1 MATTNARTGRFVS
14 RSRTSGRVVRAPKR
28 PTRFLID
35 TSVWARLATTP
46 EVVEEL
52 KKLVELVS
60 PTDLL
65 VCPPVA
71 VEYGF
76 TARTGKDH
84 SKLMEQLDAFGA
96 SDVHPTRED
105 VLALQSRLW
114 NGGLLRAA
122 GATDTL
128 IAAYALKNN
137 AAVLH
142 YDRDFE
148 HIASV
153 VPGFSHKWILPRGSI

>member
-1 MATTNARTGRFVS
+1 MATT
-14 RSRTSGRVVRAPKR
+14 RAPKR
-28 PTRFLID
+28 FLVD

-46 EVVEEL
+46 EVVEEITRIL
-52 KKLVELVS
+52 ELVS
-60 PTDLL
+60 PDDVL

-71 VEYGF
+71 LEYGF
-76 TARTGKDH
+76 TARTSNDH
-84 SKLMEQLDAFGA
+84 SKLIEQLAVFGVCE
-96 SDVHPTRED
+96 SSPSLDD
-105 VLALQSRLW
+105 VLDIQSRLW
-114 NGGLLRAA
+114 KSGLLRAA

-128 IAAYALKNN
+128 IAAFAMKNG

-153 VPGFSHKWILPRGSI
+153 VPTFSHRWILPRGSI

>member
-1 MATTNARTGRFVS
+1 MATTEARRGRWVS
-14 RSRTSGRVVRAPKR
+14 RSSTSGRVVRPPK
-28 PTRFLID
+28 PPARFLID

-52 KKLVELVS
+52 KKIVELVS

-71 VEYGF
+71 LEYGF
-76 TARTGKDH
+76 TAPSGKAH
-84 SKLMEQLDAFGA
+84 STLMAQLDAFGQC
-96 SDVHPTRED
+96 DVHPDQHD
-105 VLALQSRLW
+105 VLDIQSRLW

-122 GATDTL
+122 GAIDTL
-128 IAAYALKNN
+128 IAAYAMTNG

-153 VPGFSHKWILPRGSI
+153 VPGFAQRWILPRGSI

>member
-1 MATTNARTGRFVS
+1 M
-14 RSRTSGRVVRAPKR
+14 
-28 PTRFLID
+28 D
-35 TSVWARLATTP
+35 TSVWARLPTTP

-52 KKLVELVS
+52 KKIVELVS
-60 PTDLL
+60 PVDLL

-71 VEYGF
+71 VEFGF
-76 TARTGKDH
+76 TAPTASVH
-84 SKLMEQLDAFGA
+84 TALTAQLEAFGRC
-96 SDVHPTRED
+96 DNHPTQDE
-105 VLALQSRLW
+105 VLQIQSRLW

-122 GATDTL
+122 GAMDTL
-128 IAAYALKNN
+128 IAAYAMRND

-153 VPGFSHKWILPRGSI
+153 VPGFAHRWILPRGSI

>member
-1 MATTNARTGRFVS
+1 MATSSRVAQRTANARV
-14 RSRTSGRVVRAPKR
+14 SGRAARAPKR
-28 PTRFLID
+28 PTRFVID
-35 TSVWARLATTP
+35 TSVWARLATTS

-52 KKLVELVS
+52 KKIVELVS

-71 VEYGF
+71 LEYGF
-76 TARTGKDH
+76 TAPTAKAH
-84 SKLMEQLDAFGA
+84 AALAEQLEAFGTC
-96 SDVHPTRED
+96 DVHPTQDE
-105 VLALQSRLW
+105 VLDIQSRLW

-122 GATDTL
+122 GEIDTL
-128 IAAYALKNN
+128 IAAYAMRNH

-153 VPGFSHKWILPRGSI
+153 VPGFSHRWILPRGSI

>member
-1 MATTNARTGRFVS
+1 MATSTSAVRRTARARPAS
-14 RSRTSGRVVRAPKR
+14 RVARAPKR
-28 PTRFLID
+28 PTRFVVD

-52 KKLVELVS
+52 KKIVELVS
-60 PTDLL
+60 PIDLL

-71 VEYGF
+71 LEYGF
-76 TARTGKDH
+76 TAPTGKAH
-84 SKLMEQLDAFGA
+84 TAVAAQLEAFGTC
-96 SDVHPTRED
+96 DIHPTQNE
-105 VLALQSRLW
+105 VLQIQSRLW

-122 GATDTL
+122 GAMDTL
-128 IAAYALKNN
+128 IAAYAMRND

-153 VPGFSHKWILPRGSI
+153 VPGFTHRWILPRGSI

>member
-1 MATTNARTGRFVS
+1 MPRATTPAPTGR
-14 RSRTSGRVVRAPKR
+14 
-28 PTRFLID
+28 TRFLVD

-46 EVVEEL
+46 EVVDEL
-52 KKLVELVS
+52 KRIAESVG
-60 PTDLL
+60 PADML

-71 VEYGF
+71 LEYGF

-84 SKLMEQLDAFGA
+84 SVLTAQLDAFGECD
-96 SDVHPTRED
+96 SHPNDRDVMD
-105 VLALQSRLW
+105 IQSRLW
-114 NGGLLRAA
+114 NGGLRRAA
-122 GATDTL
+122 GTTDTL
-128 IAAYALKNN
+128 IAAYAIRND

-153 VPGFSHKWILPRGSI
+153 VPTFRHRWIVPRGSIS

>member
-1 MATTNARTGRFVS
+1 MATK
-14 RSRTSGRVVRAPKR
+14 APL
-28 PTRFLID
+28 RFLVD

-46 EVVEEL
+46 TVADRL
-52 KKLVELVS
+52 RTIIELVS
-60 PTDLL
+60 PDDLL

-84 SKLMEQLDAFGA
+84 SRLREQLAAFTECNE
-96 SDVHPTRED
+96 HPTEAD
-105 VLALQSRLW
+105 ALGIQSRLW

-128 IAAYALKNN
+128 IAAYAIKNN

-153 VPGFSHKWILPRGSI
+153 VPTFHHRWILPRGSVD

>member
-1 MATTNARTGRFVS
+1 MATTNSRSGRWVS
-14 RSRTSGRVVRAPKR
+14 RSATTGRLARTPKR
-28 PTRFLID
+28 GTRFLID

-46 EVVEEL
+46 EVVKEL
-52 KKLVELVS
+52 KKFVELVS
-60 PTDLL
+60 PMDLL
-65 VCPPVA
+65 VCPPAA

-76 TARTGKDH
+76 TAPTPKAH
-84 SKLMEQLDAFGA
+84 AAVTEQLKAFGQC
-96 SDVHPTRED
+96 DVHPTHEE
-105 VLALQSRLW
+105 VLDIQSRLW

-128 IAAYALKNN
+128 IAAYAIKND

-148 HIASV
+148 HIAAV
-153 VPGFSHKWILPRGSI
+153 APAFSHRWILPRGSI

>member
-1 MATTNARTGRFVS
+1 M
-14 RSRTSGRVVRAPKR
+14 VRP
-28 PTRFLID
+28 I
-35 TSVWARLATTP
+35 
-46 EVVEEL
+46 
-52 KKLVELVS
+52 
-60 PTDLL
+60 DLL

-76 TARTGKDH
+76 TAPTAKAHRALT
-84 SKLMEQLDAFGA
+84 EQLEAFGRC
-96 SDVHPTRED
+96 DTHPTQDE
-105 VLALQSRLW
+105 VLQIQNRLW

-122 GATDTL
+122 GATDTF
-128 IAAYALKNN
+128 IAAYAMRND

-153 VPGFSHKWILPRGSI
+153 VPGFSHRWILPRGSI